1 MRDTEEYKY
10 EWWLAG
16 MRPLTDDK
24 KRALVEHWG
33 SAREVYNGIYYIEE
47 RQKKQLHFLKA
58 EEIDRLQNWARTQD
72 VEKLYEQGQRLGVRL
87 VTWFD
92 EAYPKRLKNLIKMP
106 YGIYVK
112 GKLPAEDRPTAA
124 IVGARRCTPYGEEL
138 SIIHAE
144 NLALAGVQVISGM
157 ARGVDSI
164 SQRAAIEAGG
174 ESYGVLGCGVDVC
187 YPKEN
192 KGLYMDLQ
200 KHGGILS
207 ELPPGTAP
215 LREYFPARNRMIS
228 GLADMIL
235 VMEAKEKSGSLIT
248 AAFALDQGKTI
259 YALPGPVTSELS
271 KGCNRI
277 ISDGAVPLLSPKYLL
292 EQEDLKLLKNH
303 TNSPSDRVK
312 NEKVL
317 ESPEK
322 LLYATV
328 GLFPKSLDTLQ
339 AESGMKRTDMVH
351 ALVSLEMKGY
361 IREISRNHFVKA

>member
-1 MRDTEEYKY
+1 M
-10 EWWLAG
+10 
-16 MRPLTDDK
+16 
-24 KRALVEHWG
+24 
-33 SAREVYNGIYYIEE
+33 
-47 RQKKQLHFLKA
+47 
-58 EEIDRLQNWARTQD
+58 
-72 VEKLYEQGQRLGVRL
+72 
-87 VTWFD
+87 
-92 EAYPKRLKNLIKMP
+92 
-106 YGIYVK
+106 
-112 GKLPAEDRPTAA
+112 
-124 IVGARRCTPYGEEL
+124 
-138 SIIHAE
+138 
-144 NLALAGVQVISGM
+144 
-157 ARGVDSI
+157 
-164 SQRAAIEAGG
+164 
-174 ESYGVLGCGVDVC
+174 LGCGVDVC

-192 KGLYMDLQ
+192 KGLYIDLQ

>member
-1 MRDTEEYKY
+1 MNRVRDLEYA
-10 EWWLAG
+10 LLPG
-16 MRPLTDDK
+16 LM
-24 KRALVEHWG
+24 KRIRRDSKSDQDALWDL
-33 SAREVYNGIYYIEE
+33 R
-47 RQKKQLHFLKA
+47 
-58 EEIDRLQNWARTQD
+58 
-72 VEKLYEQGQRLGVRL
+72 
-87 VTWFD
+87 
-92 EAYPKRLKNLIKMP
+92 
-106 YGIYVK
+106 K
-112 GKLPAEDRPTAA
+112 GKTTRWKTDRQQPSW
-124 IVGARRCTPYGEEL
+124 VPGECTPYGEEL

-192 KGLYMDLQ
+192 KGLYIDLQ

-207 ELPPGTAP
+207 ELPLGTAP

-292 EQEDLKLLKNH
+292 EQEELKLLKNH

-328 GLFPKSLDTLQ
+328 GL
-339 AESGMKRTDMVH
+339 
-351 ALVSLEMKGY
+351 VSKEPGY
-361 IREISRNHFVKA
+361 IAGGKRDETNRYGSCPCIFGNERIYQRDIQKSFCKSIKAF

>member
-1 MRDTEEYKY
+1 MEEIQQTRIRCARKDSSVYPARLQ
-10 EWWLAG
+10 ELPG
-16 MRPLTDDK
+16 MPKQLYYIGRFPDDDK
-24 KRALVEHWG
+24 
-33 SAREVYNGIYYIEE
+33 
-47 RQKKQLHFLKA
+47 
-58 EEIDRLQNWARTQD
+58 
-72 VEKLYEQGQRLGVRL
+72 
-87 VTWFD
+87 
-92 EAYPKRLKNLIKMP
+92 
-106 YGIYVK
+106 
-112 GKLPAEDRPTAA
+112 PTAA
-124 IVGARRCTPYGEEL
+124 IVGARLCSPYGRIQAFNYGKFL
-138 SIIHAE
+138 SEH
-144 NLALAGVQVISGM
+144 GVQVISGM
-157 ARGVDSI
+157 ARGIDSI

-192 KGLYMDLQ
+192 KGLYIDLQ

-248 AAFALDQGKTI
+248 ATFALDQGKTI

-303 TNSPSDRVK
+303 TNPPSDRVK

>member
-1 MRDTEEYKY
+1 
-10 EWWLAG
+10 
-16 MRPLTDDK
+16 
-24 KRALVEHWG
+24 
-33 SAREVYNGIYYIEE
+33 
-47 RQKKQLHFLKA
+47 
-58 EEIDRLQNWARTQD
+58 
-72 VEKLYEQGQRLGVRL
+72 
-87 VTWFD
+87 
-92 EAYPKRLKNLIKMP
+92 
-106 YGIYVK
+106 
-112 GKLPAEDRPTAA
+112 
-124 IVGARRCTPYGEEL
+124 
-138 SIIHAE
+138 
-144 NLALAGVQVISGM
+144 
-157 ARGVDSI
+157 
-164 SQRAAIEAGG
+164 
-174 ESYGVLGCGVDVC
+174 
-187 YPKEN
+187 
-192 KGLYMDLQ
+192 
-200 KHGGILS
+200 
-207 ELPPGTAP
+207 
-215 LREYFPARNRMIS
+215 MIS

-277 ISDGAVPLLSPKYLL
+277 ISDGAVPLLSPEYLL
-292 EQEDLKLLKNH
+292 EEEGIKLLKNH

>member
-58 EEIDRLQNWARTQD
+58 EEIDRLQNWARMQD
-72 VEKLYEQGQRLGVRL
+72 VEELYEQGQRLGVRL

-192 KGLYMDLQ
+192 KGLYIDLQ

-215 LREYFPARNRMIS
+215 LRENFPARNRMIS

-248 AAFALDQGKTI
+248 ATFALDQGKTI